1 MIVRETYLD
10 LLEIQPIVL
19 QSPYL
24 NLSLSVTFTLH
35 TLLMVYC
42 VEFSYYRDRTLYLY
56 ITNVHQIGYHQL
68 L

>member
-19 QSPYL
+19 QSPYF

-42 VEFSYYRDRTLYLY
+42 VELSHTAETEPY
-56 ITNVHQIGYHQL
+56 IFT
-68 L
+68 